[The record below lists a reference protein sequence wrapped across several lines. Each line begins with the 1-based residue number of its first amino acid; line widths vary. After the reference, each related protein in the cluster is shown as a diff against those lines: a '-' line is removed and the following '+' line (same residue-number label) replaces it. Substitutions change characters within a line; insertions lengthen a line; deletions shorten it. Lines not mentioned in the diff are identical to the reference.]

1 MDTPITRLDYCILGL
16 LSAEPMSG
24 YSIRMAFEK
33 TPIGNFSS
41 SPGAIYPALRR
52 LEKLRLVERKKN
64 NDKRGRLFALT
75 NKGFDAIY
83 KWILLPVTR
92 EDVSK
97 NRDGILLRVAFMDS
111 AGMTRKNKQT
121 LLLSFRKAVADYIV
135 ELTEYDMQPS
145 HSITPSGRL
154 ALQHGIESYKATL
167 KWISR
172 AISAY

>member
-1 MDTPITRLDYCILGL
+1 MGTPITRLDYCILGL

-64 NDKRGRLFALT
+64 NDKRGGLFALT

-97 NRDGILLRVAFMDS
+97 NR
-111 AGMTRKNKQT
+111 
-121 LLLSFRKAVADYIV
+121 
-135 ELTEYDMQPS
+135 
-145 HSITPSGRL
+145 
-154 ALQHGIESYKATL
+154 
-167 KWISR
+167 
-172 AISAY
+172 